1 MLSKY
6 LEPFIC
12 KIKHKFWEIGATFQ
26 NNVSCTQCL
35 AQNKVSGLDCILH
48 QCFCKTLKC
57 KSLNILC
64 SLL

>member
-12 KIKHKFWEIGATFQ
+12 KIKHNFWKIGATFQ

-35 AQNKVSGLDCILH
+35 AQNKVSGLDARAVFYIDVSVKH
-48 QCFCKTLKC
+48 
-57 KSLNILC
+57 
-64 SLL
+64 